1 MNYIWEIIKQK
12 AIGIKL
18 KYTLQKRRQYL
29 KEYEKYMKEPT
40 EKNKEYFLAF
50 ERKCS
55 LELWKLKEYRKFYHL
70 N

>member
-1 MNYIWEIIKQK
+1 
-12 AIGIKL
+12 
-18 KYTLQKRRQYL
+18 
-29 KEYEKYMKEPT
+29 MKEPT